1 MSLYAE
7 KAVVLRT
14 WKLGEADRI
23 LSLLTETHGK
33 VRAVAK
39 GVRKSTS
46 RVGGRLEPFS
56 IIDVRLWKGTG
67 ELQRIAQVDL
77 VHGHSALHSDFLRL
91 SKASAIMEIVDRIAL
106 EEMDS
111 SVLFRLV
118 TRALGTL
125 NEGDS
130 PLFLGVFL
138 LRLLELEGFAP
149 QLDCCGICGSSE
161 DIAYFDI
168 ETGEVACSAHAG
180 GFELSGSVLDLLRR
194 ARAGR
199 TRELLGEQDPDDSR
213 VFETIA
219 ARYAQ
224 QSFAVELRSL
234 RGVIL

>member
-46 RVGGRLEPFS
+46 RIGGRLEPFS

-91 SKASAIMEIVDRIAL
+91 S
-106 EEMDS
+106 
-111 SVLFRLV
+111 
-118 TRALGTL
+118 
-125 NEGDS
+125 
-130 PLFLGVFL
+130 
-138 LRLLELEGFAP
+138 LRKDFP
-149 QLDCCGICGSSE
+149 IC
-161 DIAYFDI
+161 AMPK
-168 ETGEVACSAHAG
+168 G
-180 GFELSGSVLDLLRR
+180 GFNRNACWTRR
-194 ARAGR
+194 
-199 TRELLGEQDPDDSR
+199 
-213 VFETIA
+213 
-219 ARYAQ
+219 
-224 QSFAVELRSL
+224 
-234 RGVIL
+234 